1 MNPENYDPPT
11 FEEVMQEKEDT
22 ITALRDEVEVRK
34 DMLALSESTV
44 DLLRSQLSA
53 RDAEVEKLKRDL
65 VRQIAWKNEAQ
76 DELEDI
82 CNELPGVAFMD
93 LPDGGSVTIAE
104 QVRRMYAALLDR
116 DAQVMGL
123 KKYIKHNHGCAAI
136 SWREGAVHC
145 TCGLDAVLTGEPGPG
160 GEG

>member
-1 MNPENYDPPT
+1 MSEET
-11 FEEVMQEKEDT
+11 FPDRLRIRDT
-22 ITALRDEVEVRK
+22 RLHDDMGGAGQRIYTTAGQGYTKVEYVRADLHAALRAKVEQLKK
-34 DMLALSESTV
+34 DV
-44 DLLRSQLSA
+44 LRQM
-53 RDAEVEKLKRDL
+53 
-65 VRQIAWKNEAQ
+65 AWKTEAQ

-93 LPDGGSVTIAE
+93 PPDGGSVTVAE
-104 QVRRMYAALLDR
+104 QVRRMYAALLAR

-145 TCGLDAVLTGEPGPG
+145 TCGLDAVLTGEPGQG
-160 GEG
+160 GENE